1 MKLSTEIKMTQ
12 EQKLEIAL
20 ARLEERVEAMQE
32 DMRELNNSVKDLKAT
47 ANRWRGAF
55 WLMMGLAGSIGAIS
69 NLASGWMKK
78 CYGY

>member
-1 MKLSTEIKMTQ
+1 MSQ

-32 DMRELNNSVKDLKAT
+32 DMRHMKNSMGELKAT

-55 WLMMGLAGSIGAIS
+55 WVMMGLAGSIGVIS
-69 NLASGWMKK
+69 NLASSWIK
-78 CYGY
+78 

>member
-1 MKLSTEIKMTQ
+1 METKMSQ

-32 DMRELNNSVKDLKAT
+32 DMKEMRDSVKDLKAN

-55 WLMMGLAGSIGAIS
+55 WLMMGLGGSIGGLS
-69 NLASGWMKK
+69 NLASGWMK
-78 CYGY
+78 

>member
-1 MKLSTEIKMTQ
+1 MKLSTEIKMSQ

-32 DMRELNNSVKDLKAT
+32 DMKEMRDSVKDLKAT

-55 WLMMGLAGSIGAIS
+55 WLMMGLGGTIGVVS
-69 NLASGWMKK
+69 NITAGWMK
-78 CYGY
+78 

>member
-1 MKLSTEIKMTQ
+1 MKLSTEIRMSQ

-55 WLMMGLAGSIGAIS
+55 WLMMGLGGSIGVIS
-69 NLASGWMKK
+69 NLASGWMK
-78 CYGY
+78 

>member
-1 MKLSTEIKMTQ
+1 MKLSTEIKMSQ

-32 DMRELNNSVKDLKAT
+32 DMRHMKNSMGELKAT

-55 WLMMGLAGSIGAIS
+55 WVMMGLAGSIGVIS
-69 NLASGWMKK
+69 NLASSWIK
-78 CYGY
+78 

>member
-1 MKLSTEIKMTQ
+1 MKLSTEIKMSQ

-32 DMRELNNSVKDLKAT
+32 DMRHMKNSMGELKAT

-55 WLMMGLAGSIGAIS
+55 WVMMGLAGSIGVIS
-69 NLASGWMKK
+69 NIASGWIK
-78 CYGY
+78 

>member
-32 DMRELNNSVKDLKAT
+32 DMKHMKNSMGELKAT

-55 WLMMGLAGSIGAIS
+55 WLMMGLAGSIGVIS
-69 NLASGWMKK
+69 NLASGWMK
-78 CYGY
+78 

>member
-1 MKLSTEIKMTQ
+1 MKLSTETRMSQ

-32 DMRELNNSVKDLKAT
+32 DMKEMRDSVKDLKAT

-55 WLMMGLAGSIGAIS
+55 WLMMGLGGSIGVLS
-69 NLASGWMKK
+69 NLASGWMK
-78 CYGY
+78 

>member
-1 MKLSTEIKMTQ
+1 MKLSTETKMSQ

-32 DMRELNNSVKDLKAT
+32 DMKEMRDSVKDLKAT

-55 WLMMGLAGSIGAIS
+55 WLMMGVGGSIGVLS
-69 NLASGWMKK
+69 NLASGWMK
-78 CYGY
+78 

>member
-1 MKLSTEIKMTQ
+1 MSQ

-32 DMRELNNSVKDLKAT
+32 DMKEIRDSVKDLKAT

-55 WLMMGLAGSIGAIS
+55 WLMMGLGGTIGVVS
-69 NLASGWMKK
+69 NIASGWMR
-78 CYGY
+78 

>member
-1 MKLSTEIKMTQ
+1 MKLSTETKMSQ

-32 DMRELNNSVKDLKAT
+32 DMKEMRDSVKDLTAT

-55 WLMMGLAGSIGAIS
+55 WLMMGLGGSIGVLS
-69 NLASGWMKK
+69 NLASGWMK
-78 CYGY
+78 